1 MKHRIVL
8 HGVDFASRKS
18 SIRSDALPVLNEA
31 VQCLREEERII
42 VVGID
47 PDSVG
52 SSAFDCALA
61 HRRAKSVREYL
72 TAEGIAAQRIVV
84 DGQGGPSAVASNG
97 TADSAGAPR
106 PVKLHVD

>member
-1 MKHRIVL
+1 MGTRS
-8 HGVDFASRKS
+8 AST
-18 SIRSDALPVLNEA
+18 
-31 VQCLREEERII
+31 I

-72 TAEGIAAQRIVV
+72 TSEGIAAQRIVV
-84 DGQGGPSAVASNG
+84 DGQGGPSAVAPNG